1 MLILSIIQYT
11 LLIASVMGLVYYLL
25 SLIAAITFFLSHSE
39 EKSKHLPPVTLM
51 VPLCGEDIEAF
62 ESFCSL
68 CSQDYLDY
76 QIVFGVR
83 DFDDPVIPM
92 IKQLEARFPERD
104 IQLII
109 SKVTIGSN
117 LKVSNLENMLA
128 GAKHEHLVIL
138 DSDIRVGKDY
148 LRTIVSPLAD
158 PHVGLVTCLYRSSR
172 TPNLVSRLEALGI
185 SAELMPGVLVSR
197 LIEGIRFALGA
208 TMATTQ
214 SRLQMIGGFQ
224 AIANHLADDYM
235 LGHLIAKAGYEIY
248 LAPYVVETLQPAIS
262 FSAMM
267 KHQVR
272 LARGIR
278 ACRPLGYL
286 GLILTYGTVLSLG
299 YSIASG
305 FSAPSLV
312 LLGIAMVL
320 RLFAGLLIGGLWLK
334 DPIVRT
340 HFWLLPLRDLLGF
353 LLWLISMFGCKVEWR
368 GEVFELQQGGV
379 ITPSVKSH

>member
-25 SLIAAITFFLSHSE
+25 SLIAAGAFFLTHLE
-39 EKSKHLPPVTLM
+39 EKSTLLPPLTLM
-51 VPLCGEDIEAF
+51 VPLCGEDVEAF

-68 CSQDYLDY
+68 CSQDYQDY

-83 DFDDPVIPM
+83 DFDDPVIPV
-92 IKQLEARFPERD
+92 IRQLEARFPERD
-104 IQLII
+104 IQLVI
-109 SKVTIGSN
+109 SKEVIGSN

-128 GAKHEHLVIL
+128 QAKHEHLVIL
-138 DSDIRVGKDY
+138 DSDIRVAKDY

-197 LIEGIRFALGA
+197 LIEGVRFALGA
-208 TMATTQ
+208 TMATTRT
-214 SRLQMIGGFQ
+214 RLQMIGGFQ

-235 LGHLIAKAGYEIY
+235 LGHLLAKAGYEIY
-248 LAPYVVETLQPAIS
+248 LASYVVETLQPAIS
-262 FSAMM
+262 FSVML

-278 ACRPLGYL
+278 ACRPWGYL
-286 GLILTYGTVLSLG
+286 GLIFTYGTVLSLG
-299 YSIASG
+299 YSVSWVSRPPAWFCWGGLGS
-305 FSAPSLV
+305 SLV
-312 LLGIAMVL
+312 CWTGYWRALVEGPDCENTFLAFPAERPTWV
-320 RLFAGLLIGGLWLK
+320 FALADQYVWPQGRVAWRS
-334 DPIVRT
+334 VRAST
-340 HFWLLPLRDLLGF
+340 GRGHHFFWEEPL
-353 LLWLISMFGCKVEWR
+353 
-368 GEVFELQQGGV
+368 
-379 ITPSVKSH
+379 